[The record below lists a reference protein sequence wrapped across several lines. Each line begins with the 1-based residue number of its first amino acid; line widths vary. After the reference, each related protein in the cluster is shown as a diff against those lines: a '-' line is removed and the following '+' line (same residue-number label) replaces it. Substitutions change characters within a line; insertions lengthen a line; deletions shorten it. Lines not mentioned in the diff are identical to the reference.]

1 MKIFVQLCVIIL
13 PQRFAKFFTEIHREN
28 KFKNIRMKI
37 IAVIPARYAS
47 TRFPAKLMQDLGGKT
62 VILRTYEASVA
73 TKLFDDVFVVTDS
86 DLIFNEIVSNGG
98 KAIMSIKEHES
109 GSDRIAE
116 AVASLD
122 VDIVVNVQGDEPFTE
137 AGPLEQVL
145 SVFKNDPDHK
155 VDLASLMRE
164 ITDEDEINN
173 PNNVKV
179 VVDQSQFALYF
190 SRSVIPYPRDK
201 DVGVRY
207 FQHIGIYA
215 FRKQALLDFY
225 SLPMKSL
232 EASEKLEQLRYLEF
246 GKRIKMVETTHVGIG
261 IDTAE
266 DLEKA
271 RGILSSK

>member
-1 MKIFVQLCVIIL
+1 
-13 PQRFAKFFTEIHREN
+13 
-28 KFKNIRMKI
+28 MKI

-62 VILRTYEASVA
+62 VILRTYEAAVN
-73 TKLFDDVFVVTDS
+73 TKLFDAVFVVTDS
-86 DLIFNEIVSNGG
+86 DLIYDEIRTHGG
-98 KAIMSIKEHES
+98 KVIRSIKEHES

-116 AVASLD
+116 AIENLD
-122 VDIVVNVQGDEPFTE
+122 VDIVVNVQGDEPFIDAE
-137 AGPLEQVL
+137 PLAKVIE
-145 SVFKNDPDHK
+145 VFRNDLDKK

-164 ITDEDEINN
+164 ITNETDINN

-179 VVDQSQFALYF
+179 VVDQNGFALYF

-201 DVGVRY
+201 NVGVRY
-207 FQHIGIYA
+207 LQHIGIYA

-225 SLPMKSL
+225 SLPMQSL

-246 GKRIKMVETTHVGIG
+246 GKRIKMIETTHIGIG
-261 IDTAE
+261 IDTPE

-271 RGILSSK
+271 RKMLKIET